1 MRTFERTVDLL
12 GPTLAA
18 VLRVTRRVTL
28 LVASLAVAVTAC
40 APVAATGPLP
50 GPGPTE
56 GVADEDLATDEGD
69 DPSTDE
75 GDDPPTDEGD
85 DPSTRCFP
93 GMPDA
98 ACTPVRDGGDDL
110 DARLGDARN
119 DPDAQPKGG
128 ADDSSTRVPVVP
140 APDCE
145 PAGPMLPC

>member
-18 VLRVTRRVTL
+18 VLRATRRVTL

-40 APVAATGPLP
+40 APVAATGPPLP
-50 GPGPTE
+50 GPDPTE
-56 GVADEDLATDEGD
+56 GVADDGHTTDEGD
-69 DPSTDE
+69 DPSA
-75 GDDPPTDEGD
+75 DEGD

-119 DPDAQPKGG
+119 DPDAHPKGG
-128 ADDSSTRVPVVP
+128 ADDRSTRVPVVP

-145 PAGPMLPC
+145 RAGPMLPC